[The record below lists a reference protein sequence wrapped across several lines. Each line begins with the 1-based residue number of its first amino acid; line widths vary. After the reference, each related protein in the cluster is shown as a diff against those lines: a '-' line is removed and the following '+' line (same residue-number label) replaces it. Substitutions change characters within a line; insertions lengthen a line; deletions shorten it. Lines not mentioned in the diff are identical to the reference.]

1 MFEVMQ
7 EKPDPAPRWQ
17 MALGGLPD
25 VGTALACWL
34 SWQYPALL
42 GVAWVKP
49 MVITVLAEF
58 FVIHSGGFMATAG
71 NLPRTRLGRVGA
83 HLGLAAF
90 YFLFIFAL
98 AHSLDAPWL
107 YGLFAWL
114 FLSKLLVSWSA
125 NRGARLAIRE
135 QMIDWP
141 FAVAAYLL
149 SIAAGFIVFET
160 SNGGISEQVFADAG
174 LAGAGLFEDRPWT
187 ALATGTIY
195 FLAMGFY
202 RMRLWR
208 WFHRKAS
215 PGLR

>member
-1 MFEVMQ
+1 MFEVMD

-25 VGTALACWL
+25 LGTALACWL
-34 SWQYPALL
+34 SWQQPEVL
-42 GVAWVKP
+42 GAAWVKL

-58 FVIHSGGFMATAG
+58 FVIHSGGFMATFG
-71 NLPRTRLGRVGA
+71 NMPASRLGRIGA
-83 HLGLAAF
+83 HLGLASF

-107 YGLFAWL
+107 YGMFAWL

-149 SIAAGFIVFET
+149 SLGAGFIQFE
-160 SNGGISEQVFADAG
+160 SANGGINEQVFVAAG
-174 LAGAGLFEDRPWT
+174 LVDAGLFEDRPWT
-187 ALATGTIY
+187 ALAAGSIY
-195 FLAMGFY
+195 FTAMGLY

-208 WFHRKAS
+208 WLNVAA
-215 PGLR
+215 